1 MQGRRPS
8 MEDAHFVLNG
18 AKIGDVLGVLD
29 GCGGANASTFC
40 SDAMQRYLVA
50 EQPLAT
56 EATVPLFEAFDA
68 VERDCMAAA
77 TERKWV
83 DATTA
88 TVAVV
93 GDDALAVAWV
103 GDSRCVLATTGA
115 GKRVVAAALTKDHSP
130 EDPDEKARIKGL
142 GGGCGRNEK
151 EAFAS
156 AGQVRRAS
164 SFGAHVVFNVNRK
177 SSWRVFPGGIA
188 ITRALGARPLK
199 TRKPPLI
206 VAQPD
211 LAKRTL
217 DGSEAFLI
225 VACDGVWDVFS
236 DQQACDFVAGL
247 LAKPSSANVAEQL
260 AKQAHAKGSTDNI
273 SAVVLQFK
281 KSSPASPRAPLFDAD
296 RVDRY
301 SAAGLSGAPE
311 TKEEA

>member
-1 MQGRRPS
+1 

-88 TVAVV
+88 T
-93 GDDALAVAWV
+93 
-103 GDSRCVLATTGA
+103 
-115 GKRVVAAALTKDHSP
+115 VAAALTKDHSP